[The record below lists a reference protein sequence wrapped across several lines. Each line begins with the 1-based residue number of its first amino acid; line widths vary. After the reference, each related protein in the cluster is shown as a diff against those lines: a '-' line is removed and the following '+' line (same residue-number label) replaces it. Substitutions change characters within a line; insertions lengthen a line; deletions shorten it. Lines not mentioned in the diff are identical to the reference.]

1 MLASKVENSSGAAP
15 DPTGIWKDQNCHLL
29 FAVLVGIRNRHGR
42 KRAGTS
48 PESISRPGNW
58 LISHIKTSC
67 WKATYESMMKCAMC
81 VCVCVCVCVWEDLAD
96 LFTIR
101 VMVTGRQLCVQS
113 VAQKGSWASD
123 RFGNHYTLVEV
134 GAFFFFQVTFI
145 LQLPN
150 SLISILEIYILLN
163 CAEIQ

>member
-1 MLASKVENSSGAAP
+1 MLASTVENSSGAAP
-15 DPTGIWKDQNCHLL
+15 DPAGIWKDQNCHLL

-58 LISHIKTSC
+58 LISHIKASC
-67 WKATYESMMKCAMC
+67 WKATYESMMKCR
-81 VCVCVCVCVWEDLAD
+81 VCVCVCVCVWTLQTS
-96 LFTIR
+96 FTVR
-101 VMVTGRQLCVQS
+101 MMVTGRQLCVQPG
-113 VAQKGSWASD
+113 AQKGGWASD
-123 RFGNHYTLVEV
+123 RFGSHYTLVEV
-134 GAFFFFQVTFI
+134 GAFFFFFSGNFFI